1 MELTFPQIP
10 KNIVQPKPK
19 RRFKIDWTPPMVE
32 ELTRRFPTDFNKDIA
47 KDLGVSWRSLVRK
60 ARELGLEKEDGFLEK
75 KRGEIVKLIAKV
87 RKPNPAQ
94 TGKGFVIPN
103 SEQYRFKKGDIPRIK
118 TDPELVKRIHDKRN
132 ETIRRDRLRRKYG
145 LSPIT
150 KLKLN

>member
-1 MELTFPQIP
+1 M
-10 KNIVQPKPK
+10 
-19 RRFKIDWTPPMVE
+19 
-32 ELTRRFPTDFNKDIA
+32 RFPFEFNKDIA

-60 ARELGLEKEDGFLEK
+60 ARELGLEKQEGFLDK
-75 KRGEIVKLIAKV
+75 KRGEIVKLILKV
-87 RKPNPAQ
+87 RKQNPAQ

-103 SEQYRFKKGDIPRIK
+103 SEQYRFKKGHVPRIK
-118 TDPELVKRIHDKRN
+118 TDPELAKRIRDKRN

>member
-19 RRFKIDWTPPMVE
+19 RRFKIDWTPQMVE

-60 ARELGLEKEDGFLEK
+60 ARELGLEKEDKFLDK
-75 KRGEIVKLIAKV
+75 KRGEIVKLILKV
-87 RKPNPAQ
+87 RKQNPTQ

-103 SEQYRFKKGDIPRIK
+103 SEQYRFKKGHTPRIAI
-118 TDPELVKRIHDKRN
+118 DPELAKRAHAKRN